1 VDEIR
6 HEELISNI
14 AVVLQETELFSFS
27 LRENITMMKDV
38 PPLLLQRS
46 CETACLSE
54 VIERLPEG
62 LDTLIGERGYSLSG
76 GERQR
81 VGIARALCRN
91 APILLLDEATSAL
104 DSVTE
109 QMVMEQLMAERN
121 GDQTLLI
128 VAHRISTL
136 KDADKIFVIDQ
147 GRVAE
152 QGRFQELSEDPESRF
167 GMMCAIQST

>member
-1 VDEIR
+1 MCR
-6 HEELISNI
+6 
-14 AVVLQETELFSFS
+14 
-27 LRENITMMKDV
+27 
-38 PPLLLQRS
+38 PLLLQRS

-62 LDTLIGERGYSLSG
+62 LDTMIGERGYSLSG

-104 DSVTE
+104 DSATE
-109 QMVMEQLMAERN
+109 QMVMERLMAAHN
-121 GDQTLLI
+121 GDRHLLI

-136 KDADKIFVIDQ
+136 KDADKIFVFDQ
-147 GRVAE
+147 GRLAN
-152 QGRFQELSEDPESRF
+152 RDAFRNWRKTPSRVS
-167 GMMCAIQST
+167 G

>member
-1 VDEIR
+1 
-6 HEELISNI
+6 
-14 AVVLQETELFSFS
+14 
-27 LRENITMMKDV
+27 
-38 PPLLLQRS
+38 
-46 CETACLSE
+46 

-121 GDQTLLI
+121 GGQTLLI